1 MRDNIPEE
9 SPMTPI
15 ARRSFIAALSAAS
28 VGGAVTAAR
37 AVDALP
43 DARFVGFAQAVN
55 DFGVASGNLALARS
69 GNENVRA
76 FATRSIA
83 EHTEMASELAK
94 SRQEAGVA
102 YAPDG
107 RMGPNVQNLLARL
120 GQLQGPAFDA
130 EFARAQLMVQTE
142 AADQTGAYSQSGK
155 SGPLRRYAQRS
166 FPKSQ
171 MFLEY
176 AKRLAGA
183 R

>member
-1 MRDNIPEE
+1 
-9 SPMTPI
+9 MTPL
-15 ARRSFIAALSAAS
+15 ARRSFMIALSVASTGIAA
-28 VGGAVTAAR
+28 TAR

-43 DARFVGFAQAVN
+43 DARFVGFGQAVN
-55 DFGVASGNLALARS
+55 DFGIASGKLALARS
-69 GNENVRA
+69 GNENVRGY
-76 FATRSIA
+76 ATRAIA
-83 EHTEMASELAK
+83 EHEEAASELAK
-94 SRQEAGVA
+94 SRQEAGVS

-107 RMGPNVQNLLARL
+107 RMGPNVQNLIARL
-120 GQLQGPAFDA
+120 STLQGPEFDA
-130 EFARAQLMVQTE
+130 EFARAQLMVQTD
-142 AADQTGAYSQSGK
+142 AVDQYGAYSQSGK

>member
-28 VGGAVTAAR
+28 AGGAVTAAR

-83 EHTEMASELAK
+83 EHTEKASELAK

-102 YAPDG
+102 
-107 RMGPNVQNLLARL
+107 
-120 GQLQGPAFDA
+120 
-130 EFARAQLMVQTE
+130 
-142 AADQTGAYSQSGK
+142 
-155 SGPLRRYAQRS
+155 
-166 FPKSQ
+166 
-171 MFLEY
+171 
-176 AKRLAGA
+176 
-183 R
+183 

>member
-1 MRDNIPEE
+1 MQ
-9 SPMTPI
+9 PI
-15 ARRSFIAALSAAS
+15 ARRSFIAALSVAS
-28 VGGAVTAAR
+28 ISGAVTAAY

-55 DFGVASGNLALARS
+55 DFGIGSGNLALARS
-69 GNENVRA
+69 GNENVRGY
-76 FATRSIA
+76 ATRSIA
-83 EHTEMASELAK
+83 EHNEASSELAK

-102 YAPDG
+102 FAPDG

-120 GQLQGPAFDA
+120 STLQGPEFDA
-130 EFARAQLMVQTE
+130 AFAQAQLMVQTD
-142 AADQTGAYSQSGK
+142 AVGQYGAYSQSGG
-155 SGPLRRYAQRS
+155 SGPLRRYAQRAY
-166 FPKSQ
+166 PKSQ

>member
-1 MRDNIPEE
+1 
-9 SPMTPI
+9 MTPMV
-15 ARRSFIAALSAAS
+15 RRAFMVALSVAS
-28 VGGAVTAAR
+28 VSGTRTAR

-55 DFGVASGNLALARS
+55 DFEVQSGNLALGRS
-69 GNENVRA
+69 ANENVRGY
-76 FATRSIA
+76 ATRAIA
-83 EHTEMASELAK
+83 EHNEAASELAK

-120 GQLQGPAFDA
+120 ASLQGPEFDA
-130 EFARAQLMVQTE
+130 EFARAQLMVQTD
-142 AADQTGAYSQSGK
+142 AVDQYGAYSQNGK
-155 SGPLRRYAQRS
+155 SGPLRRYAQRA